1 MKAVVTGA
9 SGFIGRSLASYLDG
23 KGVNVVRLDREAG
36 ENVVAADV
44 SKRDAIRSYLDSD
57 TTVFHLAASAD
68 VAASVADPRHDL
80 EHTFGSAFE
89 ILETARATG
98 ARVVIPST
106 ASVCGQVNT
115 LPLSEGAFTRPVSPY
130 AAGKAAIEA
139 YASAYN
145 AAYGLDVRIV
155 RLFSVYGPGMT
166 RFAIHDIVRKIE
178 QNPQRVSILGD
189 GNQIRDYLHIKDAV
203 RGLVFVASH
212 GEAGET
218 YNVASG
224 EPVRLYDLAEMIAE
238 VMGHPDILIEPTG
251 ESFAGD
257 TPRWY
262 ADISKVAA
270 LGFKPQVTLRDG
282 LTETIRWL
290 TGAAAPV
297 EAAAR

>member
-1 MKAVVTGA
+1 MKAVITGA
-9 SGFIGRSLASYLDG
+9 SGFIGRALASYLDG
-23 KGVNVVRLDREAG
+23 QGSKVVRLDRLNDG
-36 ENVVAADV
+36 DVISADV
-44 SKRDAIRSYLDSD
+44 SKRDAIRKYLDGD

-80 EHTFGSAFE
+80 LHTFGAAFE
-89 ILETARATG
+89 ILESARDAG

-115 LPLSEGAFTRPVSPY
+115 LPLSEAAFTRPVSPY

-155 RLFSVYGPGMT
+155 RLFSVYGPGMN
-166 RFAIHDIVRKIE
+166 RFAIHDIIRKIE
-178 QNPQRVSILGD
+178 KDPHRVSILGD
-189 GNQIRDYLHIKDAV
+189 GNQIRDYLHIADAV
-203 RGLVFVASH
+203 RGLAFAAEH
-212 GEAGET
+212 GEPGET

-224 EPVRLYDLAEMIAE
+224 EPVRLYDLARMIAE
-238 VMGHPDILIEPTG
+238 LMGYPDIRIEPTG

-262 ADISKVAA
+262 ADTSKVTA
-270 LGFKPQVTLRDG
+270 LGFKPRIALREG
-282 LTETIRWL
+282 LAETIQSL
-290 TGAAAPV
+290 TGASAAV
-297 EAAAR
+297 EAGAR